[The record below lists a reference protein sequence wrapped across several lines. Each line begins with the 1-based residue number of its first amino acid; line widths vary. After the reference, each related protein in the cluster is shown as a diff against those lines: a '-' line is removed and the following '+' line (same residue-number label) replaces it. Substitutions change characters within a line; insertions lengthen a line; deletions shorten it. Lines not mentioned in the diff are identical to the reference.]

1 MKKSIGQA
9 LVMFFIFTM
18 PFSSMA
24 ITRNNN
30 PTPTAEQTEQVKT
43 ILLRLDEI
51 KAMDKSTLNASEK
64 RALRQEVRSSSR
76 ELKRVER
83 GGIYLSAG
91 AVIIIVLL
99 LVLCC
104 SCPGLDLF

>member
-30 PTPTAEQTEQVKT
+30 PTAEQTEQAKT

-99 LVLCC
+99 LVL
-104 SCPGLDLF
+104 LL